1 MGLITMRGNFSLGV
15 SSSTSLHRRGK
26 FGEMLNFFDISIL
39 GGFGGSLVYF
49 CSLAV
54 RYVFLMSTIEMI
66 RRLHSQE
73 YTIHN
78 IHQC

>member
-39 GGFGGSLVYF
+39 GRFGGSLVYF

-54 RYVFLMSTIEMI
+54 RHVFA
-66 RRLHSQE
+66 HE
-73 YTIHN
+73 YHRDDETAAFSRVYN
-78 IHQC
+78 S